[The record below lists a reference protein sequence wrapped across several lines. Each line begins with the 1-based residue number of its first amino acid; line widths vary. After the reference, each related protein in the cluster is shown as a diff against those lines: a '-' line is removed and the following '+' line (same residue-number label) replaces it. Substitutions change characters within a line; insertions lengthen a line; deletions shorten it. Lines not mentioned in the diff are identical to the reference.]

1 MITWTETMGLI
12 RRQGRRSVALGAVLL
27 LAFAHLSV
35 GSEEPEPTEFVEQE
49 DGTKVPVFKAVN
61 EEDYDDSD
69 VVVLTS
75 ANFTETINTHKH
87 ILVEFYA
94 PWCGHCKQM
103 KPEYGAAAKKLKRTH
118 PEVTIAKF
126 DAVAEGAEDIAK
138 EYNIEGFP
146 TMKWFVDGVPHP
158 KDCQVREAQEIVKWV
173 AKKSGPPGN
182 I

>member
-1 MITWTETMGLI
+1 MITCTETMGLT
-12 RRQGRRSVALGAVLL
+12 RRSVALGAVLL

-35 GSEEPEPTEFVEQE
+35 GSDEPEPTEFVEQE
-49 DGTKVPVFKAVN
+49 DGTKVPVFQAVN

-69 VVVLTS
+69 VVVLTP
-75 ANFTETINTHKH
+75 ANFTETINAHKH

-182 I
+182 K